1 MGCDSFRSAPAPG
14 SDRRNIAQL
23 NYPPRESGMLPARP
37 GLGLK
42 PQHFDEILQLKPDIG
57 FFEIHAENYFVAGGP
72 FHHFLS
78 RIRELYALSIHGVG
92 LSIGGESPP
101 DRSHLRALR
110 ALLRRYEPES
120 FSEHLAWSSHGGV
133 FLNDLLPLPYTKDT
147 LARVCA
153 HIDLVQT
160 YLGRQMLL
168 ENPATYVEFEQSS
181 YDEAEFITEI
191 IRRSGCGLL
200 LDVNNAYISCT
211 NHGRRAEQ
219 YIAALPLHAVAE
231 LHLAGFSH
239 DTDGAGAPL
248 LIDSHGSRVDPAVWE
263 LYSNTIEQIGPSPT
277 LIEWDNHLPPL
288 STLLAEANLV
298 QDCLA
303 QVQGPTDA

>member
-1 MGCDSFRSAPAPG
+1 MCHDLIRSAPTSVDPG
-14 SDRRNIAQL
+14 QFNC
-23 NYPPRESGMLPARP
+23 PPRGSAMLPARP

-42 PQHFDEILQLKPDIG
+42 PQHFDEILQRQPDVG

-72 FHHFLS
+72 FHHYLS
-78 RIRELYALSIHGVG
+78 RIREQYALSIHGVG

-101 DRSHLRALR
+101 DPAHLRALQ

-133 FLNDLLPLPYTKDT
+133 FLNDLLPLPYSNDT
-147 LARVCA
+147 LTRVCE

-168 ENPATYVEFEQSS
+168 ENPATYVEFQQSN
-181 YDEAEFITEI
+181 YGEAEFIAEI
-191 IRRSGCGLL
+191 VQRSGCGLL

-211 NHGRRAEQ
+211 NHGRSAEQ
-219 YIAALPLHAVAE
+219 YITALPLHAVAE
-231 LHLAGFSH
+231 LHLAGFSR
-239 DTDGAGAPL
+239 DTDSAGAPL

-263 LYSNTIEQIGPSPT
+263 LYNNTIERIGPSPT

-288 STLLAEANLV
+288 STLLAEAMLV
-298 QDCLA
+298 QNCLA
-303 QVQGPTDA
+303 QTQGTPDE